1 MLVLFVAIVTKV
13 ICEQVSGEFD
23 LSKKGTLSQTTSVLT
38 STIKNKSSLL
48 TDFEITIDFPINIQQ

>member
-23 LSKKGTLSQTTSVLT
+23 LNKKGTLSQTTSVLT